1 MNTKRSTRDLTSKV
15 KLLASFWLR
24 LLSTTMG
31 KEHASTIEAETFSG
45 RAFKWQ
51 VQHDLTALKESSSM
65 DGQAGQA
72 WTQLSGLPFHIL
84 GRCHG
89 ETQQCEVQSLKL
101 LAFAQ
106 AKTSGLT
113 GFPTGTVHL
122 QVANVKAP

>member
-65 DGQAGQA
+65 DGQDG
-72 WTQLSGLPFHIL
+72 SGMDSAL
-84 GRCHG
+84 GIAISYLRKMPWG
-89 ETQQCEVQSLKL
+89 NAAV
-101 LAFAQ
+101 
-106 AKTSGLT
+106 
-113 GFPTGTVHL
+113 
-122 QVANVKAP
+122 